1 MKRDDVIKRVADV
14 VGPLHSVDLKNFDLL
29 ILVEIY
35 RVSRVFDRFS
45 RKAWLTI
52 DDPFGPTRMYVA

>member
-35 RVSRVFDRFS
+35 RVSKEFLTCS
-45 RKAWLTI
+45 RPNVSAMKGIA
-52 DDPFGPTRMYVA
+52 DD

>member
-35 RVSRVFDRFS
+35 RVSRIFDIFS
-45 RKAWLTI
+45 TYCVHLERH
-52 DDPFGPTRMYVA
+52 G